1 MAGKTS
7 KRSAMAATSSSPRE
21 SKQKEVRYLDIR
33 EDDRLDEEPLVPSL
47 DGVTRVDPLS

>member
-21 SKQKEVRYLDIR
+21 SKQEVRYLDR